1 MKKTNKSH
9 QSLSSDQSAKIY
21 RKPTWAS
28 RSSRL
33 ATFERKVLCRS
44 KWPFISC
51 YSLIQ
56 CFWLWSSKTLTK
68 SGKKLNSNCRH
79 TTRHTFFWRLTQI
92 LIQCG
97 LSTTEPPH
105 KFMTLFTELPN
116 GQRVQRW
123 WHLHF
128 TRFSGSGR
136 TGGTGVELIT
146 FCGELTGGCR
156 SLE

>member
-1 MKKTNKSH
+1 MTISDEKTNKSH
-9 QSLSSDQSAKIY
+9 QSLLSDQSAKIY

-33 ATFERKVLCRS
+33 ATFERKVLCGS

-68 SGKKLNSNCRH
+68 SSKKLNSNCRH

-92 LIQCG
+92 FNQWG
-97 LSTTEPPH
+97 LSVTQPPR
-105 KFMTLFTELPN
+105 KFITLLQSFQMGRGSRDDDTCISHGSQALGALEALEWN
-116 GQRVQRW
+116 W
-123 WHLHF
+123 SHF
-128 TRFSGSGR
+128 VGN
-136 TGGTGVELIT
+136 
-146 FCGELTGGCR
+146 
-156 SLE
+156 